1 MSTSAKPR
9 RWRYES
15 KNIVGNLH
23 DAAKWVSERHP
34 EWDVVSFSCPVSA
47 SLTIVVHRIPLL
59 DEPAAPASVVPLAA
73 FNEAVADA
81 GRWKRQTQKAWA
93 AFDEAIKELRQHV
106 DECERAGH
114 EVSSRV
120 TLAIA
125 KLEDGQ

>member
-34 EWDVVSFSCPVSA
+34 EWDVVSFGNTCSS
-47 SLTIVVHRIPLL
+47 SLTIIVHRIPL
-59 DEPAAPASVVPLAA
+59 DEPAAPASVVPRVA
-73 FNEAVADA
+73 FE
-81 GRWKRQTQKAWA
+81 
-93 AFDEAIKELRQHV
+93 EAIAQIGIDDALKELRRHV
-106 DECERAGH
+106 DECEQAGH

-120 TLAIA
+120 ILAIA
-125 KLEDGQ
+125 KLEGAR